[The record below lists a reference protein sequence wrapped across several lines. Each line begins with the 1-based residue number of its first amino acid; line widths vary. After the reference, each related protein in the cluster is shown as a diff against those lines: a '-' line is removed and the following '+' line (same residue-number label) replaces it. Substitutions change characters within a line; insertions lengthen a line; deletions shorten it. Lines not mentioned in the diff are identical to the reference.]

1 MVCLLDFCIC
11 VIGDS
16 LKWFSFLVLRLIQ
29 LEMEVESSK
38 IDIISTSSR
47 NDVDVSLLENE
58 EGKSS
63 LVKVQTTLKYLT
75 RSLLRI

>member
-1 MVCLLDFCIC
+1 MVCLFDFCIC
-11 VIGDS
+11 EIGDS
-16 LKWFSFLVLRLIQ
+16 LKSFSFLVLRLIQ
-29 LEMEVESSK
+29 LKMEAESPK
-38 IDIISTSSR
+38 IDIVPTSSR

-63 LVKVQTTLKYLT
+63 LVKVQMTSECPT

>member
-11 VIGDS
+11 EIGDS

-47 NDVDVSLLENE
+47 NDVDVSILENE